1 MATISG
7 GAARLRGLPTASEVG
22 SWISRSGLAKRA
34 STCDACAVV
43 GVRAR
48 RLVGRLERGSWEVG
62 MDSGIGSD
70 ILRETLGSFAN
81 KIIFVQW
88 GEQRLKG
95 PFMRMGL
102 ASDACVGS

>member
-1 MATISG
+1 
-7 GAARLRGLPTASEVG
+7 
-22 SWISRSGLAKRA
+22 
-34 STCDACAVV
+34 
-43 GVRAR
+43 
-48 RLVGRLERGSWEVG
+48 